1 MLQTGETSNCD
12 QSLLWKMRK
21 DSCVQS
27 QALPGDNFLS
37 LENIKK
43 IFMLNSKVLGGMEED
58 SMLDLLDSGLR
69 NDNVTET
76 FSVR

>member
-1 MLQTGETSNCD
+1 ML
-12 QSLLWKMRK
+12 
-21 DSCVQS
+21 
-27 QALPGDNFLS
+27 F
-37 LENIKK
+37 
-43 IFMLNSKVLGGMEED
+43 FKVLGGMEED